1 MIEIRG
7 LYNTALCYTSALEE
21 KAAEQIRTVCDQE
34 EFAGCRI
41 RIMPDV
47 HAGKGC
53 TIGTT
58 MTISDK
64 VVPGMVGVDIGCG
77 METVRLAEREIDF
90 AALDALIRREVPS
103 GRNVRG
109 GEHLFNAEIDLSELR
124 CAHSVSLDWARRSI
138 GTLGGGNH
146 FIEIDRAENGALYLV
161 VHSGSRYLG
170 TQVCAY
176 YQEQGQLALRRG
188 AQERVNA
195 LIAEY
200 RAAGR
205 QREIRSALKE
215 LDGERVKRIPK
226 DLAYV
231 EGELFEDY
239 IHDMHITQRFAALN
253 RKRDENGETPFADG
267 EAAGPEE
274 TEAPEETEIIEEE
287 YTGVHI
293 LAEES
298 EPEAEEPLPE
308 DLPEELI
315 EEQPEEPLPEPEPEE
330 EIAAEPEPAV
340 LPEIDLDEL
349 DFSDLGLTFTKKPAA
364 PVMPAAPEE
373 EPEEEAG
380 ETPEE
385 PAENEEPLPLEPLY
399 PEEVLPDDEP
409 RRIESA
415 DEILGALLADAAAEL
430 LPEEEA
436 DKPAPPDA
444 EEPAGEPADGAAEE
458 TADEAPAEPEPEM
471 PEPEEPDGAEDVSEI
486 LPAEESFPEE
496 AEEAAEAEEPAE
508 EPEAEEEYEYEEI
521 ETRRPVSGGRAF
533 AAVVV
538 TIPMLAVWVLLFGL
552 SLALGIVVLAI
563 GAALLAAGV
572 YLTGYV
578 FNGAIVRMPD
588 LLLTAGA
595 TLAAFALA
603 LLLLWTGISIAV
615 AGCTLTVRLTRSIY
629 RAILYPKKEEDA
641 DE

>member
-1 MIEIRG
+1 MNRKSFMAELRS
-7 LYNTALCYTSALEE
+7 LLAFLD
-21 KAAEQIRTVCDQE
+21 AAERDRVLNRYERMFDEAGPEGETTVVRCFGSPVRQVLQI
-34 EFAGCRI
+34 
-41 RIMPDV
+41 
-47 HAGKGC
+47 
-53 TIGTT
+53 
-58 MTISDK
+58 
-64 VVPGMVGVDIGCG
+64 
-77 METVRLAEREIDF
+77 EREY
-90 AALDALIRREVPS
+90 REAV
-103 GRNVRG
+103 
-109 GEHLFNAEIDLSELR
+109 A
-124 CAHSVSLDWARRSI
+124 
-138 GTLGGGNH
+138 
-146 FIEIDRAENGALYLV
+146 
-161 VHSGSRYLG
+161 
-170 TQVCAY
+170 
-176 YQEQGQLALRRG
+176 
-188 AQERVNA
+188 
-195 LIAEY
+195 
-200 RAAGR
+200 
-205 QREIRSALKE
+205 
-215 LDGERVKRIPK
+215 
-226 DLAYV
+226 
-231 EGELFEDY
+231 
-239 IHDMHITQRFAALN
+239 
-253 RKRDENGETPFADG
+253 NGETPFADG

-315 EEQPEEPLPEPEPEE
+315 EEQPEELLPEPEPEE

-364 PVMPAAPEE
+364 PVMPAEPEE

-380 ETPEE
+380 EMPDG
-385 PAENEEPLPLEPLY
+385 PAKDEEPLPLEPLY
-399 PEEVLPDDEP
+399 PEEV
-409 RRIESA
+409 
-415 DEILGALLADAAAEL
+415 

-458 TADEAPAEPEPEM
+458 TADEAPAEAEPEM
-471 PEPEEPDGAEDVSEI
+471 PEPETEPEEPETPDGAEDVSEI
-486 LPAEESFPEE
+486 LPEEESFPEE
-496 AEEAAEAEEPAE
+496 AEEAAEAEEPAK

-552 SLALGIVVLAI
+552 SLALGIAVLGI

-578 FNGAIVRMPD
+578 VNGAIVRMPD

-629 RAILYPKKEEDA
+629 RAILYPKKGEDA

>member
-1 MIEIRG
+1 MNRKSFMAELRS
-7 LYNTALCYTSALEE
+7 LLAFLD
-21 KAAEQIRTVCDQE
+21 AAERDRVLNRYERMFDEAGPEGETTVVRCFGSPVRQVLQI
-34 EFAGCRI
+34 
-41 RIMPDV
+41 
-47 HAGKGC
+47 
-53 TIGTT
+53 
-58 MTISDK
+58 
-64 VVPGMVGVDIGCG
+64 
-77 METVRLAEREIDF
+77 EREY
-90 AALDALIRREVPS
+90 REAV
-103 GRNVRG
+103 
-109 GEHLFNAEIDLSELR
+109 A
-124 CAHSVSLDWARRSI
+124 
-138 GTLGGGNH
+138 
-146 FIEIDRAENGALYLV
+146 
-161 VHSGSRYLG
+161 
-170 TQVCAY
+170 
-176 YQEQGQLALRRG
+176 
-188 AQERVNA
+188 
-195 LIAEY
+195 
-200 RAAGR
+200 
-205 QREIRSALKE
+205 
-215 LDGERVKRIPK
+215 
-226 DLAYV
+226 
-231 EGELFEDY
+231 
-239 IHDMHITQRFAALN
+239 
-253 RKRDENGETPFADG
+253 NGETPFADG

-308 DLPEELI
+308 DLLEELI
-315 EEQPEEPLPEPEPEE
+315 EEQPEELLPEPEPEE

-364 PVMPAAPEE
+364 PVMPAEPEE

-380 ETPEE
+380 EMPEE

-399 PEEVLPDDEP
+399 PEEVLP
-409 RRIESA
+409 
-415 DEILGALLADAAAEL
+415 
-430 LPEEEA
+430 EEEA
-436 DKPAPPDA
+436 DKPAHPDA

-471 PEPEEPDGAEDVSEI
+471 PEPETEPETPDGAEDVSEI

-496 AEEAAEAEEPAE
+496 AEEAAEAEEPAD

-552 SLALGIVVLAI
+552 SLALGIAVLGI

-629 RAILYPKKEEDA
+629 RAILYPKKGEDA

>member
-1 MIEIRG
+1 
-7 LYNTALCYTSALEE
+7 
-21 KAAEQIRTVCDQE
+21 
-34 EFAGCRI
+34 
-41 RIMPDV
+41 
-47 HAGKGC
+47 
-53 TIGTT
+53 
-58 MTISDK
+58 MTNCNS
-64 VVPGMVGVDIGCG
+64 
-77 METVRLAEREIDF
+77 TN
-90 AALDALIRREVPS
+90 
-103 GRNVRG
+103 GR
-109 GEHLFNAEIDLSELR
+109 
-124 CAHSVSLDWARRSI
+124 CP
-138 GTLGGGNH
+138 T
-146 FIEIDRAENGALYLV
+146 
-161 VHSGSRYLG
+161 
-170 TQVCAY
+170 
-176 YQEQGQLALRRG
+176 
-188 AQERVNA
+188 
-195 LIAEY
+195 
-200 RAAGR
+200 
-205 QREIRSALKE
+205 
-215 LDGERVKRIPK
+215 
-226 DLAYV
+226 
-231 EGELFEDY
+231 
-239 IHDMHITQRFAALN
+239 LN
-253 RKRDENGETPFADG
+253 RKSFMAELRSLLAFLDAAERDRVLNRYERMFDEAGPEGETTVVRCFGSPVRQVLQIEREYREAVANGETPFADG

-287 YTGVHI
+287 YTGAHI
-293 LAEES
+293 RAEES

-315 EEQPEEPLPEPEPEE
+315 EELPEPEE

-380 ETPEE
+380 ETPDG

-399 PEEVLPDDEP
+399 PEEVLLDDEP

-415 DEILGALLADAAAEL
+415 DEILDALLADAAAEL

-436 DKPAPPDA
+436 DKPAHPDA

-471 PEPEEPDGAEDVSEI
+471 PEPEEPEEPETPDGAEDVSEI
-486 LPAEESFPEE
+486 LPEEESFPEE
-496 AEEAAEAEEPAE
+496 AEEAAEAEEPAD

-552 SLALGIVVLAI
+552 SLALGIAVLGI

-629 RAILYPKKEEDA
+629 RAILYPKKGEDA

>member
-1 MIEIRG
+1 MNRKSFMAELRS
-7 LYNTALCYTSALEE
+7 LLAFLD
-21 KAAEQIRTVCDQE
+21 AAERDRVLNRYERMFDEAGPEGETTVVRCFGSPVRQVLQI
-34 EFAGCRI
+34 
-41 RIMPDV
+41 
-47 HAGKGC
+47 
-53 TIGTT
+53 
-58 MTISDK
+58 
-64 VVPGMVGVDIGCG
+64 
-77 METVRLAEREIDF
+77 EREY
-90 AALDALIRREVPS
+90 REAV
-103 GRNVRG
+103 
-109 GEHLFNAEIDLSELR
+109 A
-124 CAHSVSLDWARRSI
+124 
-138 GTLGGGNH
+138 
-146 FIEIDRAENGALYLV
+146 
-161 VHSGSRYLG
+161 
-170 TQVCAY
+170 
-176 YQEQGQLALRRG
+176 
-188 AQERVNA
+188 
-195 LIAEY
+195 
-200 RAAGR
+200 
-205 QREIRSALKE
+205 
-215 LDGERVKRIPK
+215 
-226 DLAYV
+226 
-231 EGELFEDY
+231 
-239 IHDMHITQRFAALN
+239 
-253 RKRDENGETPFADG
+253 NGETPFADG
-267 EAAGPEE
+267 EATGPEE

-287 YTGVHI
+287 YTGAHI

-308 DLPEELI
+308 ELI
-315 EEQPEEPLPEPEPEE
+315 EEQLEEPLPEPEPEE
-330 EIAAEPEPAV
+330 EIAAEPAV

-380 ETPEE
+380 ETPDG
-385 PAENEEPLPLEPLY
+385 PAEDEEPLPLEPLY
-399 PEEVLPDDEP
+399 PE
-409 RRIESA
+409 
-415 DEILGALLADAAAEL
+415 EL

-471 PEPEEPDGAEDVSEI
+471 PEPEEPEEPETPDGAENVSEN
-486 LPAEESFPEE
+486 LPEEESFPEE

-552 SLALGIVVLAI
+552 SLALGIAVLGI

-588 LLLTAGA
+588 LLLTAGT

-629 RAILYPKKEEDA
+629 RAILYPKKGEDA

>member
-1 MIEIRG
+1 
-7 LYNTALCYTSALEE
+7 
-21 KAAEQIRTVCDQE
+21 
-34 EFAGCRI
+34 
-41 RIMPDV
+41 
-47 HAGKGC
+47 
-53 TIGTT
+53 
-58 MTISDK
+58 MTNCNS
-64 VVPGMVGVDIGCG
+64 
-77 METVRLAEREIDF
+77 TN
-90 AALDALIRREVPS
+90 
-103 GRNVRG
+103 GR
-109 GEHLFNAEIDLSELR
+109 
-124 CAHSVSLDWARRSI
+124 CP
-138 GTLGGGNH
+138 T
-146 FIEIDRAENGALYLV
+146 
-161 VHSGSRYLG
+161 
-170 TQVCAY
+170 
-176 YQEQGQLALRRG
+176 
-188 AQERVNA
+188 
-195 LIAEY
+195 
-200 RAAGR
+200 
-205 QREIRSALKE
+205 
-215 LDGERVKRIPK
+215 
-226 DLAYV
+226 
-231 EGELFEDY
+231 
-239 IHDMHITQRFAALN
+239 LN
-253 RKRDENGETPFADG
+253 RKSFMAELRSLLAFLDAAERDRVLNRYERMFDEAGPEGETTVVRCFGSPVRQVLQIEREYREAVANGETPFADG

-287 YTGVHI
+287 YTGAHI
-293 LAEES
+293 RAEES

-315 EEQPEEPLPEPEPEE
+315 EELPEELPEPEPEE
-330 EIAAEPEPAV
+330 EIAAE
-340 LPEIDLDEL
+340 PEIDLDEL
-349 DFSDLGLTFTKKPAA
+349 DFSDLGLTFTKKPAV

-373 EPEEEAG
+373 EPEEEAD
-380 ETPEE
+380 ETPDG
-385 PAENEEPLPLEPLY
+385 PAENKESLPLEPLY

-415 DEILGALLADAAAEL
+415 DEILDALLADAAAEL

-436 DKPAPPDA
+436 DKPAHPDA
-444 EEPAGEPADGAAEE
+444 EEPAGEP
-458 TADEAPAEPEPEM
+458 ADEAPAEPEPEM
-471 PEPEEPDGAEDVSEI
+471 PEPEEPETPDGAEDVSEN

-552 SLALGIVVLAI
+552 SLALGIAVLGI

-629 RAILYPKKEEDA
+629 RAILYPKKGEDA

>member
-1 MIEIRG
+1 MNRKSFMAELRS
-7 LYNTALCYTSALEE
+7 LLAFLD
-21 KAAEQIRTVCDQE
+21 AAERDRVLNRYERMFDEAGPEGETTVVRCFGSPVRQVLQI
-34 EFAGCRI
+34 
-41 RIMPDV
+41 
-47 HAGKGC
+47 
-53 TIGTT
+53 
-58 MTISDK
+58 
-64 VVPGMVGVDIGCG
+64 
-77 METVRLAEREIDF
+77 EREY
-90 AALDALIRREVPS
+90 REAV
-103 GRNVRG
+103 
-109 GEHLFNAEIDLSELR
+109 A
-124 CAHSVSLDWARRSI
+124 
-138 GTLGGGNH
+138 
-146 FIEIDRAENGALYLV
+146 
-161 VHSGSRYLG
+161 
-170 TQVCAY
+170 
-176 YQEQGQLALRRG
+176 
-188 AQERVNA
+188 
-195 LIAEY
+195 
-200 RAAGR
+200 
-205 QREIRSALKE
+205 
-215 LDGERVKRIPK
+215 
-226 DLAYV
+226 
-231 EGELFEDY
+231 
-239 IHDMHITQRFAALN
+239 
-253 RKRDENGETPFADG
+253 NGETPFADG

-287 YTGVHI
+287 YTGAHI
-293 LAEES
+293 RAEES
-298 EPEAEEPLPE
+298 EPEAEEPLQE

-315 EEQPEEPLPEPEPEE
+315 EEQPEELPEPEPEE

-380 ETPEE
+380 EMPEE
-385 PAENEEPLPLEPLY
+385 PAEDEEPLPLEPLY
-399 PEEVLPDDEP
+399 PEEV
-409 RRIESA
+409 
-415 DEILGALLADAAAEL
+415 

-458 TADEAPAEPEPEM
+458 TADEAPAEPEPET

-486 LPAEESFPEE
+486 LPAEESFPEEAEE

-552 SLALGIVVLAI
+552 SLALGIAVLGI

-588 LLLTAGA
+588 LLLTAGT

-629 RAILYPKKEEDA
+629 RAILYPKKGEDA

>member
-1 MIEIRG
+1 
-7 LYNTALCYTSALEE
+7 
-21 KAAEQIRTVCDQE
+21 
-34 EFAGCRI
+34 
-41 RIMPDV
+41 
-47 HAGKGC
+47 
-53 TIGTT
+53 
-58 MTISDK
+58 MTNCNS
-64 VVPGMVGVDIGCG
+64 
-77 METVRLAEREIDF
+77 TN
-90 AALDALIRREVPS
+90 
-103 GRNVRG
+103 GR
-109 GEHLFNAEIDLSELR
+109 
-124 CAHSVSLDWARRSI
+124 CP
-138 GTLGGGNH
+138 T
-146 FIEIDRAENGALYLV
+146 
-161 VHSGSRYLG
+161 
-170 TQVCAY
+170 
-176 YQEQGQLALRRG
+176 
-188 AQERVNA
+188 
-195 LIAEY
+195 
-200 RAAGR
+200 
-205 QREIRSALKE
+205 
-215 LDGERVKRIPK
+215 
-226 DLAYV
+226 
-231 EGELFEDY
+231 
-239 IHDMHITQRFAALN
+239 LN
-253 RKRDENGETPFADG
+253 RKSFMAELRSLLAFLDAAERDRVLNRYERMFDEAGPEGETTVVRCFGSPVRQVLQIEREYREAVANGETPFADG

-287 YTGVHI
+287 YTGAHI
-293 LAEES
+293 RAEES

-315 EEQPEEPLPEPEPEE
+315 EELPEELPEPEPEE
-330 EIAAEPEPAV
+330 EIAAE
-340 LPEIDLDEL
+340 PEIDLDEL

-380 ETPEE
+380 ETPDGS
-385 PAENEEPLPLEPLY
+385 AKDEEPLPLEPLY

-415 DEILGALLADAAAEL
+415 DEILDALLADAAAEL

-444 EEPAGEPADGAAEE
+444 EEPAGEPADVAAEE

-471 PEPEEPDGAEDVSEI
+471 PEPEEPEEPETPDGAEDVSEI

-538 TIPMLAVWVLLFGL
+538 TIPMLAVWVLMFGL
-552 SLALGIVVLAI
+552 SLALGIAVLGI

-629 RAILYPKKEEDA
+629 RAILYPKKGEDA

>member
-1 MIEIRG
+1 MNRKSFMAELRS
-7 LYNTALCYTSALEE
+7 LLAFLD
-21 KAAEQIRTVCDQE
+21 AAERDRVLNRYERMFDEAGPEGETTVVRCFGSPVRQVLQI
-34 EFAGCRI
+34 
-41 RIMPDV
+41 
-47 HAGKGC
+47 
-53 TIGTT
+53 
-58 MTISDK
+58 
-64 VVPGMVGVDIGCG
+64 
-77 METVRLAEREIDF
+77 EREY
-90 AALDALIRREVPS
+90 REAV
-103 GRNVRG
+103 
-109 GEHLFNAEIDLSELR
+109 A
-124 CAHSVSLDWARRSI
+124 
-138 GTLGGGNH
+138 
-146 FIEIDRAENGALYLV
+146 
-161 VHSGSRYLG
+161 
-170 TQVCAY
+170 
-176 YQEQGQLALRRG
+176 
-188 AQERVNA
+188 
-195 LIAEY
+195 
-200 RAAGR
+200 
-205 QREIRSALKE
+205 
-215 LDGERVKRIPK
+215 
-226 DLAYV
+226 
-231 EGELFEDY
+231 
-239 IHDMHITQRFAALN
+239 
-253 RKRDENGETPFADG
+253 NGETPFADG

-287 YTGVHI
+287 YTGAHI

-315 EEQPEEPLPEPEPEE
+315 EEQPEELPEPETEE

-373 EPEEEAG
+373 EPEEETG
-380 ETPEE
+380 ETPDG
-385 PAENEEPLPLEPLY
+385 PAEDEEPLPLEPLY
-399 PEEVLPDDEP
+399 PEEILPDDEP

-471 PEPEEPDGAEDVSEI
+471 PEPEEPETPDGAEDVSEN

-496 AEEAAEAEEPAE
+496 AEEAEEPAE

-552 SLALGIVVLAI
+552 SLALSIAVLGI

-629 RAILYPKKEEDA
+629 RAILYPKKGEDA

>member
-1 MIEIRG
+1 
-7 LYNTALCYTSALEE
+7 
-21 KAAEQIRTVCDQE
+21 
-34 EFAGCRI
+34 
-41 RIMPDV
+41 
-47 HAGKGC
+47 
-53 TIGTT
+53 
-58 MTISDK
+58 MTNCNS
-64 VVPGMVGVDIGCG
+64 
-77 METVRLAEREIDF
+77 TN
-90 AALDALIRREVPS
+90 
-103 GRNVRG
+103 GR
-109 GEHLFNAEIDLSELR
+109 
-124 CAHSVSLDWARRSI
+124 CP
-138 GTLGGGNH
+138 T
-146 FIEIDRAENGALYLV
+146 
-161 VHSGSRYLG
+161 
-170 TQVCAY
+170 
-176 YQEQGQLALRRG
+176 
-188 AQERVNA
+188 
-195 LIAEY
+195 
-200 RAAGR
+200 
-205 QREIRSALKE
+205 
-215 LDGERVKRIPK
+215 
-226 DLAYV
+226 
-231 EGELFEDY
+231 
-239 IHDMHITQRFAALN
+239 LN
-253 RKRDENGETPFADG
+253 RKSFMAELRSLLAFLDAAERDRVLNRYERMFDEAGPEGETTVVRCFGSPVRQVLQIEREYREAVANGETPFADG

-572 YLTGYV
+572 YLIGYV

>member
-1 MIEIRG
+1 MNRKSFMAELRS
-7 LYNTALCYTSALEE
+7 LLAFLD
-21 KAAEQIRTVCDQE
+21 AAERDRVLNRYERMFDEAGPEGETTVVRCFGSPVRQVLQI
-34 EFAGCRI
+34 
-41 RIMPDV
+41 
-47 HAGKGC
+47 
-53 TIGTT
+53 
-58 MTISDK
+58 
-64 VVPGMVGVDIGCG
+64 
-77 METVRLAEREIDF
+77 EREY
-90 AALDALIRREVPS
+90 REAV
-103 GRNVRG
+103 
-109 GEHLFNAEIDLSELR
+109 A
-124 CAHSVSLDWARRSI
+124 
-138 GTLGGGNH
+138 
-146 FIEIDRAENGALYLV
+146 
-161 VHSGSRYLG
+161 
-170 TQVCAY
+170 
-176 YQEQGQLALRRG
+176 
-188 AQERVNA
+188 
-195 LIAEY
+195 
-200 RAAGR
+200 
-205 QREIRSALKE
+205 
-215 LDGERVKRIPK
+215 
-226 DLAYV
+226 
-231 EGELFEDY
+231 
-239 IHDMHITQRFAALN
+239 
-253 RKRDENGETPFADG
+253 NGETPFADG

-287 YTGVHI
+287 YTGAHI
-293 LAEES
+293 RAEES

-315 EEQPEEPLPEPEPEE
+315 EELPEELPEPEPEE
-330 EIAAEPEPAV
+330 EIAAE
-340 LPEIDLDEL
+340 PEIDLDEL

-380 ETPEE
+380 ETPDGS
-385 PAENEEPLPLEPLY
+385 AKDEEPLPLEPLY
-399 PEEVLPDDEP
+399 SEEV
-409 RRIESA
+409 
-415 DEILGALLADAAAEL
+415 

-436 DKPAPPDA
+436 DKPAHPDA
-444 EEPAGEPADGAAEE
+444 EEPDGEPADGAAEE

-471 PEPEEPDGAEDVSEI
+471 PEPEEPEEPETPDGAEDVSEI
-486 LPAEESFPEE
+486 PPAEESFPEE
-496 AEEAAEAEEPAE
+496 EEEAAEAEEPAE

-552 SLALGIVVLAI
+552 SLALGIAVLGI

-629 RAILYPKKEEDA
+629 RAILYPKKGEDA

>member
-1 MIEIRG
+1 
-7 LYNTALCYTSALEE
+7 
-21 KAAEQIRTVCDQE
+21 
-34 EFAGCRI
+34 
-41 RIMPDV
+41 
-47 HAGKGC
+47 
-53 TIGTT
+53 
-58 MTISDK
+58 MTNCNS
-64 VVPGMVGVDIGCG
+64 
-77 METVRLAEREIDF
+77 TN
-90 AALDALIRREVPS
+90 
-103 GRNVRG
+103 GR
-109 GEHLFNAEIDLSELR
+109 
-124 CAHSVSLDWARRSI
+124 CP
-138 GTLGGGNH
+138 T
-146 FIEIDRAENGALYLV
+146 
-161 VHSGSRYLG
+161 
-170 TQVCAY
+170 
-176 YQEQGQLALRRG
+176 
-188 AQERVNA
+188 
-195 LIAEY
+195 
-200 RAAGR
+200 
-205 QREIRSALKE
+205 
-215 LDGERVKRIPK
+215 
-226 DLAYV
+226 
-231 EGELFEDY
+231 
-239 IHDMHITQRFAALN
+239 LN
-253 RKRDENGETPFADG
+253 RKSFMAELRSLLAFLDAAERDRVLNRYERMFDEAGPEGETTVVRCFGSPVRQVLQIEREYREAVANGETPFADG

-274 TEAPEETEIIEEE
+274 AEAPEETEIIEEE
-287 YTGVHI
+287 YTGVHL
-293 LAEES
+293 LAEET
-298 EPEAEEPLPE
+298 EPEAEEPLLE
-308 DLPEELI
+308 ELPEELI

-364 PVMPAAPEE
+364 PEE

-385 PAENEEPLPLEPLY
+385 PAENEEPLPLELLY
-399 PEEVLPDDEP
+399 PEEP
-409 RRIESA
+409 
-415 DEILGALLADAAAEL
+415 
-430 LPEEEA
+430 LPEEGA
-436 DKPAPPDA
+436 DKPAHPDA

-471 PEPEEPDGAEDVSEI
+471 PEPEEPEEPETLDGAEDVSEI
-486 LPAEESFPEE
+486 LPEEESFPEE
-496 AEEAAEAEEPAE
+496 AEEAAEAEESAD

-552 SLALGIVVLAI
+552 SLALGIAVLGI

-629 RAILYPKKEEDA
+629 RAILYPKKGEDA

>member
-1 MIEIRG
+1 
-7 LYNTALCYTSALEE
+7 
-21 KAAEQIRTVCDQE
+21 
-34 EFAGCRI
+34 
-41 RIMPDV
+41 
-47 HAGKGC
+47 
-53 TIGTT
+53 
-58 MTISDK
+58 MTNCNS
-64 VVPGMVGVDIGCG
+64 
-77 METVRLAEREIDF
+77 TN
-90 AALDALIRREVPS
+90 
-103 GRNVRG
+103 GR
-109 GEHLFNAEIDLSELR
+109 
-124 CAHSVSLDWARRSI
+124 CP
-138 GTLGGGNH
+138 T
-146 FIEIDRAENGALYLV
+146 
-161 VHSGSRYLG
+161 
-170 TQVCAY
+170 
-176 YQEQGQLALRRG
+176 
-188 AQERVNA
+188 
-195 LIAEY
+195 
-200 RAAGR
+200 
-205 QREIRSALKE
+205 
-215 LDGERVKRIPK
+215 
-226 DLAYV
+226 
-231 EGELFEDY
+231 
-239 IHDMHITQRFAALN
+239 LN
-253 RKRDENGETPFADG
+253 RKSFMAELRSLLAFLDAAERDRVLNRYERMFDEAGPEGETTVVRCFGSPVRQVLQIEREYREAVANGETPFADG

-287 YTGVHI
+287 YTGAHI

-298 EPEAEEPLPE
+298 EPEAEEPLLE

-315 EEQPEEPLPEPEPEE
+315 EEQPEELLPEPEPEE

-380 ETPEE
+380 ETTDG
-385 PAENEEPLPLEPLY
+385 PAEDEEPLPLEPLY
-399 PEEVLPDDEP
+399 PEE
-409 RRIESA
+409 
-415 DEILGALLADAAAEL
+415 L

-436 DKPAPPDA
+436 DKPAHPDA

-471 PEPEEPDGAEDVSEI
+471 PEPETEPEEPETPDGAEDVSEI
-486 LPAEESFPEE
+486 LPEEESFPEE

-521 ETRRPVSGGRAF
+521 EPRRPVSGGRAF

-538 TIPMLAVWVLLFGL
+538 TIPMLAVWALLFGL
-552 SLALGIVVLAI
+552 SLALGIAVLGI

-629 RAILYPKKEEDA
+629 RAILYPKKGEDA

>member
-1 MIEIRG
+1 MNRKSFMAELRS
-7 LYNTALCYTSALEE
+7 LLAFLD
-21 KAAEQIRTVCDQE
+21 AAERDRVLNRYERMFDEAGPEGETTVVRCFGSPVRQVLQI
-34 EFAGCRI
+34 
-41 RIMPDV
+41 
-47 HAGKGC
+47 
-53 TIGTT
+53 
-58 MTISDK
+58 
-64 VVPGMVGVDIGCG
+64 
-77 METVRLAEREIDF
+77 EREY
-90 AALDALIRREVPS
+90 REAV
-103 GRNVRG
+103 
-109 GEHLFNAEIDLSELR
+109 A
-124 CAHSVSLDWARRSI
+124 
-138 GTLGGGNH
+138 
-146 FIEIDRAENGALYLV
+146 
-161 VHSGSRYLG
+161 
-170 TQVCAY
+170 
-176 YQEQGQLALRRG
+176 
-188 AQERVNA
+188 
-195 LIAEY
+195 
-200 RAAGR
+200 
-205 QREIRSALKE
+205 
-215 LDGERVKRIPK
+215 
-226 DLAYV
+226 
-231 EGELFEDY
+231 
-239 IHDMHITQRFAALN
+239 
-253 RKRDENGETPFADG
+253 NGETPFADG

-287 YTGVHI
+287 YTGAHI
-293 LAEES
+293 RAEES

-315 EEQPEEPLPEPEPEE
+315 EELPEPEPEE
-330 EIAAEPEPAV
+330 EIAAE
-340 LPEIDLDEL
+340 PEIDLDEL

-415 DEILGALLADAAAEL
+415 DEILDALLADASAEL

-458 TADEAPAEPEPEM
+458 TADEAPAESEPEM
-471 PEPEEPDGAEDVSEI
+471 PESEEPEEPETPDGAEDVSEI
-486 LPAEESFPEE
+486 LPEEESFPEE
-496 AEEAAEAEEPAE
+496 EEEAAEAEEPAE

-521 ETRRPVSGGRAF
+521 ETRSPVSGGRAF

-552 SLALGIVVLAI
+552 SFALGIAVLGI
-563 GAALLAAGV
+563 GAVLLAAGV

-629 RAILYPKKEEDA
+629 RAILYPKKGEDA

>member
-1 MIEIRG
+1 MNRKSFMAELRS
-7 LYNTALCYTSALEE
+7 LLAFLD
-21 KAAEQIRTVCDQE
+21 AAERDRVLNRYERMFDEAGPEGETTVVRCFGSPVRQVLQI
-34 EFAGCRI
+34 
-41 RIMPDV
+41 
-47 HAGKGC
+47 
-53 TIGTT
+53 
-58 MTISDK
+58 
-64 VVPGMVGVDIGCG
+64 
-77 METVRLAEREIDF
+77 EREY
-90 AALDALIRREVPS
+90 REAV
-103 GRNVRG
+103 
-109 GEHLFNAEIDLSELR
+109 A
-124 CAHSVSLDWARRSI
+124 
-138 GTLGGGNH
+138 
-146 FIEIDRAENGALYLV
+146 
-161 VHSGSRYLG
+161 
-170 TQVCAY
+170 
-176 YQEQGQLALRRG
+176 
-188 AQERVNA
+188 
-195 LIAEY
+195 
-200 RAAGR
+200 
-205 QREIRSALKE
+205 
-215 LDGERVKRIPK
+215 
-226 DLAYV
+226 
-231 EGELFEDY
+231 
-239 IHDMHITQRFAALN
+239 
-253 RKRDENGETPFADG
+253 NGETPFADG

-287 YTGVHI
+287 YTGAHI
-293 LAEES
+293 RAEES

-315 EEQPEEPLPEPEPEE
+315 EELPEELPEPEPEE
-330 EIAAEPEPAV
+330 EIAAE
-340 LPEIDLDEL
+340 PEIDLDEL

-471 PEPEEPDGAEDVSEI
+471 PEPEEPETPDGAEDVSEN

-496 AEEAAEAEEPAE
+496 AEEAEEPAE

-552 SLALGIVVLAI
+552 SLALGIAVLGI

-629 RAILYPKKEEDA
+629 RAILYPKKGEDA

>member
-1 MIEIRG
+1 MNRKSFMAELRS
-7 LYNTALCYTSALEE
+7 LLAFLD
-21 KAAEQIRTVCDQE
+21 AAERDRVLNRYERMFDEAGPEGETTVVRCFGSPVRQVLQI
-34 EFAGCRI
+34 
-41 RIMPDV
+41 
-47 HAGKGC
+47 
-53 TIGTT
+53 
-58 MTISDK
+58 
-64 VVPGMVGVDIGCG
+64 
-77 METVRLAEREIDF
+77 EREY
-90 AALDALIRREVPS
+90 REAV
-103 GRNVRG
+103 
-109 GEHLFNAEIDLSELR
+109 A
-124 CAHSVSLDWARRSI
+124 
-138 GTLGGGNH
+138 
-146 FIEIDRAENGALYLV
+146 
-161 VHSGSRYLG
+161 
-170 TQVCAY
+170 
-176 YQEQGQLALRRG
+176 
-188 AQERVNA
+188 
-195 LIAEY
+195 
-200 RAAGR
+200 
-205 QREIRSALKE
+205 
-215 LDGERVKRIPK
+215 
-226 DLAYV
+226 
-231 EGELFEDY
+231 
-239 IHDMHITQRFAALN
+239 
-253 RKRDENGETPFADG
+253 NGETPFADG
-267 EAAGPEE
+267 EAAGAEE

-298 EPEAEEPLPE
+298 APEAEEPLPE

-315 EEQPEEPLPEPEPEE
+315 EELPEELPEPEPEE
-330 EIAAEPEPAV
+330 EIAAE
-340 LPEIDLDEL
+340 PEIDLDEL

-373 EPEEEAG
+373 EPDEEAG
-380 ETPEE
+380 ETPDV

-399 PEEVLPDDEP
+399 PAEVLPDDEP

-415 DEILGALLADAAAEL
+415 DEILAALLTDAAAEL

-444 EEPAGEPADGAAEE
+444 EEPAGEPADVAAKE

-471 PEPEEPDGAEDVSEI
+471 PEPEEPETPDGAEDVSEI
-486 LPAEESFPEE
+486 LPEEESFPEE
-496 AEEAAEAEEPAE
+496 EKEAAEAEEPAE

-538 TIPMLAVWVLLFGL
+538 TIPMLAVWVLMFGL
-552 SLALGIVVLAI
+552 SLALGIAVLGI

-615 AGCTLTVRLTRSIY
+615 AGCTITVRLTRSIY
-629 RAILYPKKEEDA
+629 RAILYPKRGEDA

>member
-1 MIEIRG
+1 MNRKSFMAELRS
-7 LYNTALCYTSALEE
+7 LLAFLD
-21 KAAEQIRTVCDQE
+21 AAERDRVLNRYERMFDEAGPESEMTVVRCFGSPVRQVLQI
-34 EFAGCRI
+34 
-41 RIMPDV
+41 
-47 HAGKGC
+47 
-53 TIGTT
+53 
-58 MTISDK
+58 
-64 VVPGMVGVDIGCG
+64 
-77 METVRLAEREIDF
+77 EREY
-90 AALDALIRREVPS
+90 REAV
-103 GRNVRG
+103 
-109 GEHLFNAEIDLSELR
+109 A
-124 CAHSVSLDWARRSI
+124 
-138 GTLGGGNH
+138 
-146 FIEIDRAENGALYLV
+146 
-161 VHSGSRYLG
+161 
-170 TQVCAY
+170 
-176 YQEQGQLALRRG
+176 
-188 AQERVNA
+188 
-195 LIAEY
+195 
-200 RAAGR
+200 
-205 QREIRSALKE
+205 
-215 LDGERVKRIPK
+215 
-226 DLAYV
+226 
-231 EGELFEDY
+231 
-239 IHDMHITQRFAALN
+239 
-253 RKRDENGETPFADG
+253 NGETPFADG

>member
-1 MIEIRG
+1 MNRKSFMAELRS
-7 LYNTALCYTSALEE
+7 LLAFLD
-21 KAAEQIRTVCDQE
+21 AAERDRVLNRYERMFDEAGPEGETTVVRCFGSPVRQVLQI
-34 EFAGCRI
+34 
-41 RIMPDV
+41 
-47 HAGKGC
+47 
-53 TIGTT
+53 
-58 MTISDK
+58 
-64 VVPGMVGVDIGCG
+64 
-77 METVRLAEREIDF
+77 EREY
-90 AALDALIRREVPS
+90 REAV
-103 GRNVRG
+103 
-109 GEHLFNAEIDLSELR
+109 A
-124 CAHSVSLDWARRSI
+124 
-138 GTLGGGNH
+138 
-146 FIEIDRAENGALYLV
+146 
-161 VHSGSRYLG
+161 
-170 TQVCAY
+170 
-176 YQEQGQLALRRG
+176 
-188 AQERVNA
+188 
-195 LIAEY
+195 
-200 RAAGR
+200 
-205 QREIRSALKE
+205 
-215 LDGERVKRIPK
+215 
-226 DLAYV
+226 
-231 EGELFEDY
+231 
-239 IHDMHITQRFAALN
+239 
-253 RKRDENGETPFADG
+253 NGETPFADG

-287 YTGVHI
+287 YTGAHI

-315 EEQPEEPLPEPEPEE
+315 EEQPEELPEPEPEE

-373 EPEEEAG
+373 EPEEETG
-380 ETPEE
+380 ETPDG
-385 PAENEEPLPLEPLY
+385 PAEDEEPLPLEPLY
-399 PEEVLPDDEP
+399 PEEILPDDEP

-471 PEPEEPDGAEDVSEI
+471 PEPEEPEEPETPDGAEDVSEN

-496 AEEAAEAEEPAE
+496 AEEAEEPAE

-552 SLALGIVVLAI
+552 SLALGIAVLGI

-629 RAILYPKKEEDA
+629 RAILYPKKGEDA

>member
-1 MIEIRG
+1 MNRKSFMAELRS
-7 LYNTALCYTSALEE
+7 LLAFLD
-21 KAAEQIRTVCDQE
+21 AAERDRVLNRYERMFDEAGPEGETTVIRCFGSPVRQVLQI
-34 EFAGCRI
+34 
-41 RIMPDV
+41 
-47 HAGKGC
+47 
-53 TIGTT
+53 
-58 MTISDK
+58 
-64 VVPGMVGVDIGCG
+64 
-77 METVRLAEREIDF
+77 EREY
-90 AALDALIRREVPS
+90 REAV
-103 GRNVRG
+103 
-109 GEHLFNAEIDLSELR
+109 A
-124 CAHSVSLDWARRSI
+124 
-138 GTLGGGNH
+138 
-146 FIEIDRAENGALYLV
+146 
-161 VHSGSRYLG
+161 
-170 TQVCAY
+170 
-176 YQEQGQLALRRG
+176 
-188 AQERVNA
+188 
-195 LIAEY
+195 
-200 RAAGR
+200 
-205 QREIRSALKE
+205 
-215 LDGERVKRIPK
+215 
-226 DLAYV
+226 
-231 EGELFEDY
+231 
-239 IHDMHITQRFAALN
+239 
-253 RKRDENGETPFADG
+253 NGETPFADG

-315 EEQPEEPLPEPEPEE
+315 EEQPEELLPEPEPEE

-364 PVMPAAPEE
+364 PVMPAEPEE

-380 ETPEE
+380 EMPEE

-399 PEEVLPDDEP
+399 PEEVLP
-409 RRIESA
+409 
-415 DEILGALLADAAAEL
+415 
-430 LPEEEA
+430 EEEA
-436 DKPAPPDA
+436 DKPAHPDA
-444 EEPAGEPADGAAEE
+444 EEPAGEPAGGAAEE

-471 PEPEEPDGAEDVSEI
+471 PEPETEPETPETPDGAEDVSEI
-486 LPAEESFPEE
+486 LPEEESFP
-496 AEEAAEAEEPAE
+496 EEAAEAEEPAE

-552 SLALGIVVLAI
+552 SLALGIAVLGI

-629 RAILYPKKEEDA
+629 RAILYPKKGEDA

>member
-1 MIEIRG
+1 MNRKSFMAELRS
-7 LYNTALCYTSALEE
+7 LLAFLD
-21 KAAEQIRTVCDQE
+21 AAERDRVLNRYERMFDEAGPEGETTVVRCFGSPVRQVLQI
-34 EFAGCRI
+34 
-41 RIMPDV
+41 
-47 HAGKGC
+47 
-53 TIGTT
+53 
-58 MTISDK
+58 
-64 VVPGMVGVDIGCG
+64 
-77 METVRLAEREIDF
+77 EREY
-90 AALDALIRREVPS
+90 REAV
-103 GRNVRG
+103 
-109 GEHLFNAEIDLSELR
+109 A
-124 CAHSVSLDWARRSI
+124 
-138 GTLGGGNH
+138 
-146 FIEIDRAENGALYLV
+146 
-161 VHSGSRYLG
+161 
-170 TQVCAY
+170 
-176 YQEQGQLALRRG
+176 
-188 AQERVNA
+188 
-195 LIAEY
+195 
-200 RAAGR
+200 
-205 QREIRSALKE
+205 
-215 LDGERVKRIPK
+215 
-226 DLAYV
+226 
-231 EGELFEDY
+231 
-239 IHDMHITQRFAALN
+239 
-253 RKRDENGETPFADG
+253 NGETPFADG

-293 LAEES
+293 RAEES
-298 EPEAEEPLPE
+298 EPGTEEPLP
-308 DLPEELI
+308 DELI
-315 EEQPEEPLPEPEPEE
+315 EEQPEELLPEPEPEE
-330 EIAAEPEPAV
+330 EIAAE
-340 LPEIDLDEL
+340 PEIDLDEL

-380 ETPEE
+380 ETPDG
-385 PAENEEPLPLEPLY
+385 PAEDEEPLPLEPLY
-399 PEEVLPDDEP
+399 PEEVLP
-409 RRIESA
+409 
-415 DEILGALLADAAAEL
+415 
-430 LPEEEA
+430 EEEA
-436 DKPAPPDA
+436 DKPAHPDA

-471 PEPEEPDGAEDVSEI
+471 PEQEEPEEPETPDGAKDVSEI
-486 LPAEESFPEE
+486 LPEEESFPEE

-552 SLALGIVVLAI
+552 SLALGIAVLGI

-629 RAILYPKKEEDA
+629 RAILYPKKGEDA

>member
-1 MIEIRG
+1 
-7 LYNTALCYTSALEE
+7 
-21 KAAEQIRTVCDQE
+21 
-34 EFAGCRI
+34 
-41 RIMPDV
+41 
-47 HAGKGC
+47 
-53 TIGTT
+53 
-58 MTISDK
+58 MTNCNS
-64 VVPGMVGVDIGCG
+64 
-77 METVRLAEREIDF
+77 TN
-90 AALDALIRREVPS
+90 
-103 GRNVRG
+103 GR
-109 GEHLFNAEIDLSELR
+109 
-124 CAHSVSLDWARRSI
+124 CP
-138 GTLGGGNH
+138 T
-146 FIEIDRAENGALYLV
+146 
-161 VHSGSRYLG
+161 
-170 TQVCAY
+170 
-176 YQEQGQLALRRG
+176 
-188 AQERVNA
+188 
-195 LIAEY
+195 
-200 RAAGR
+200 
-205 QREIRSALKE
+205 
-215 LDGERVKRIPK
+215 
-226 DLAYV
+226 
-231 EGELFEDY
+231 
-239 IHDMHITQRFAALN
+239 LN
-253 RKRDENGETPFADG
+253 RKSFMAELRSLLAFLDAAERDRVLNRYERMFDEAGPEGETTVVRCFGSPVRQVLQIEREYREAVANGETPFADG

-496 AEEAAEAEEPAE
+496 AEEAEEPAE

-552 SLALGIVVLAI
+552 SLALGIAVLGI

-629 RAILYPKKEEDA
+629 RAILYPKKGEDA

>member
-1 MIEIRG
+1 M
-7 LYNTALCYTSALEE
+7 LPSATVSSTGIKGAFPVGPEGETTVVRCFGSPVRQVL
-21 KAAEQIRTVCDQE
+21 QI
-34 EFAGCRI
+34 
-41 RIMPDV
+41 
-47 HAGKGC
+47 
-53 TIGTT
+53 
-58 MTISDK
+58 
-64 VVPGMVGVDIGCG
+64 
-77 METVRLAEREIDF
+77 EREY
-90 AALDALIRREVPS
+90 REAV
-103 GRNVRG
+103 
-109 GEHLFNAEIDLSELR
+109 A
-124 CAHSVSLDWARRSI
+124 
-138 GTLGGGNH
+138 
-146 FIEIDRAENGALYLV
+146 
-161 VHSGSRYLG
+161 
-170 TQVCAY
+170 
-176 YQEQGQLALRRG
+176 
-188 AQERVNA
+188 
-195 LIAEY
+195 
-200 RAAGR
+200 
-205 QREIRSALKE
+205 
-215 LDGERVKRIPK
+215 
-226 DLAYV
+226 
-231 EGELFEDY
+231 
-239 IHDMHITQRFAALN
+239 
-253 RKRDENGETPFADG
+253 NGETPFADG

-287 YTGVHI
+287 YTGAHI

-315 EEQPEEPLPEPEPEE
+315 EEQPEELPEPEPEE

-373 EPEEEAG
+373 EPEEETG
-380 ETPEE
+380 ETPDG
-385 PAENEEPLPLEPLY
+385 PAEDEEPLPLEPLY
-399 PEEVLPDDEP
+399 PEEILPDDEP

-471 PEPEEPDGAEDVSEI
+471 PEPEEPETPDGAEDVSEN

-496 AEEAAEAEEPAE
+496 AEEAEEPAE

-552 SLALGIVVLAI
+552 SLALGIAVLGI

-629 RAILYPKKEEDA
+629 RAILYLKKGEDA

>member
-1 MIEIRG
+1 
-7 LYNTALCYTSALEE
+7 
-21 KAAEQIRTVCDQE
+21 
-34 EFAGCRI
+34 
-41 RIMPDV
+41 
-47 HAGKGC
+47 
-53 TIGTT
+53 
-58 MTISDK
+58 MTNCNS
-64 VVPGMVGVDIGCG
+64 
-77 METVRLAEREIDF
+77 TN
-90 AALDALIRREVPS
+90 
-103 GRNVRG
+103 GR
-109 GEHLFNAEIDLSELR
+109 
-124 CAHSVSLDWARRSI
+124 CP
-138 GTLGGGNH
+138 T
-146 FIEIDRAENGALYLV
+146 
-161 VHSGSRYLG
+161 
-170 TQVCAY
+170 
-176 YQEQGQLALRRG
+176 
-188 AQERVNA
+188 
-195 LIAEY
+195 
-200 RAAGR
+200 
-205 QREIRSALKE
+205 
-215 LDGERVKRIPK
+215 
-226 DLAYV
+226 
-231 EGELFEDY
+231 
-239 IHDMHITQRFAALN
+239 LN
-253 RKRDENGETPFADG
+253 RKSFMAELRSLLAFLDAAERDRVLNRYERMFDEADPEGETTVVRCFGSPVRQVLQIEREYREAVANGETPFADG

-287 YTGVHI
+287 YTGAHI
-293 LAEES
+293 RAEES

-315 EEQPEEPLPEPEPEE
+315 EEQPEELPEELPEPEPEE

-349 DFSDLGLTFTKKPAA
+349 DFSDLGLTFTKKPTA
-364 PVMPAAPEE
+364 PVMPAVPEE

-380 ETPEE
+380 ETPDG
-385 PAENEEPLPLEPLY
+385 PAKDEEPLPLEPQY

-415 DEILGALLADAAAEL
+415 DEILDALLADAAAEL

-458 TADEAPAEPEPEM
+458 TADEAPAEPEPET

-496 AEEAAEAEEPAE
+496 AEEAAEAEEPAD

-552 SLALGIVVLAI
+552 SLALGIAVLAI

-629 RAILYPKKEEDA
+629 RAILYPKKGEDA

>member
-1 MIEIRG
+1 MNRKSFMAELRS
-7 LYNTALCYTSALEE
+7 LLAFLD
-21 KAAEQIRTVCDQE
+21 AAERDRVLNRYERMFDEAGPEGETTVVRCFGSPVRQVLQI
-34 EFAGCRI
+34 
-41 RIMPDV
+41 
-47 HAGKGC
+47 
-53 TIGTT
+53 
-58 MTISDK
+58 
-64 VVPGMVGVDIGCG
+64 
-77 METVRLAEREIDF
+77 EREY
-90 AALDALIRREVPS
+90 REAV
-103 GRNVRG
+103 
-109 GEHLFNAEIDLSELR
+109 A
-124 CAHSVSLDWARRSI
+124 
-138 GTLGGGNH
+138 
-146 FIEIDRAENGALYLV
+146 
-161 VHSGSRYLG
+161 
-170 TQVCAY
+170 
-176 YQEQGQLALRRG
+176 
-188 AQERVNA
+188 
-195 LIAEY
+195 
-200 RAAGR
+200 
-205 QREIRSALKE
+205 
-215 LDGERVKRIPK
+215 
-226 DLAYV
+226 
-231 EGELFEDY
+231 
-239 IHDMHITQRFAALN
+239 
-253 RKRDENGETPFADG
+253 NGETPFADG

-287 YTGVHI
+287 YTGAHI
-293 LAEES
+293 RAEES

-315 EEQPEEPLPEPEPEE
+315 EELPEELPEPEPEE
-330 EIAAEPEPAV
+330 EIAAE
-340 LPEIDLDEL
+340 PEIDLDEL

-380 ETPEE
+380 ETPDG

-409 RRIESA
+409 RRLESA
-415 DEILGALLADAAAEL
+415 DEILDALLADAAAEL

-436 DKPAPPDA
+436 DKPAHPDA
-444 EEPAGEPADGAAEE
+444 EEPAGEPADGAVEE

-471 PEPEEPDGAEDVSEI
+471 PEPEEPEEPETPDGAEDVSEI
-486 LPAEESFPEE
+486 LPEEESFPKE

-538 TIPMLAVWVLLFGL
+538 TIPMLAVWVLMFGL
-552 SLALGIVVLAI
+552 SLALGIAVLGI

-629 RAILYPKKEEDA
+629 RAILYPKKGEDA

>member
-1 MIEIRG
+1 MAELRS
-7 LYNTALCYTSALEE
+7 LLAFLD
-21 KAAEQIRTVCDQE
+21 AAERDRVLNRYERMFDEAGPEGETTVVRCFGSPVRQVLQI
-34 EFAGCRI
+34 
-41 RIMPDV
+41 
-47 HAGKGC
+47 
-53 TIGTT
+53 
-58 MTISDK
+58 
-64 VVPGMVGVDIGCG
+64 
-77 METVRLAEREIDF
+77 EREY
-90 AALDALIRREVPS
+90 REAV
-103 GRNVRG
+103 
-109 GEHLFNAEIDLSELR
+109 A
-124 CAHSVSLDWARRSI
+124 
-138 GTLGGGNH
+138 
-146 FIEIDRAENGALYLV
+146 
-161 VHSGSRYLG
+161 
-170 TQVCAY
+170 
-176 YQEQGQLALRRG
+176 
-188 AQERVNA
+188 
-195 LIAEY
+195 
-200 RAAGR
+200 
-205 QREIRSALKE
+205 
-215 LDGERVKRIPK
+215 
-226 DLAYV
+226 
-231 EGELFEDY
+231 
-239 IHDMHITQRFAALN
+239 
-253 RKRDENGETPFADG
+253 NGETPFADG

-287 YTGVHI
+287 YTGAHI
-293 LAEES
+293 RAEES

-330 EIAAEPEPAV
+330 EIAAEPE
-340 LPEIDLDEL
+340 IDLDEL

-380 ETPEE
+380 ETPDG
-385 PAENEEPLPLEPLY
+385 PAKDEEPLPLEPLY

-409 RRIESA
+409 RRLESA
-415 DEILGALLADAAAEL
+415 DEILDALLADAAAEL

-471 PEPEEPDGAEDVSEI
+471 PEPETPDGAEDVSEI
-486 LPAEESFPEE
+486 LPEEESFPEE

-552 SLALGIVVLAI
+552 SLALGIAVLGI

-629 RAILYPKKEEDA
+629 RAILYPKKGEDA

>member
-1 MIEIRG
+1 MNRKSFMAELRS
-7 LYNTALCYTSALEE
+7 LLAFLD
-21 KAAEQIRTVCDQE
+21 AAERDRVLNRYERMFDEAGPEGETTVVRCFGSPVRQVLQI
-34 EFAGCRI
+34 
-41 RIMPDV
+41 
-47 HAGKGC
+47 
-53 TIGTT
+53 
-58 MTISDK
+58 
-64 VVPGMVGVDIGCG
+64 
-77 METVRLAEREIDF
+77 EREY
-90 AALDALIRREVPS
+90 REAV
-103 GRNVRG
+103 
-109 GEHLFNAEIDLSELR
+109 A
-124 CAHSVSLDWARRSI
+124 
-138 GTLGGGNH
+138 
-146 FIEIDRAENGALYLV
+146 
-161 VHSGSRYLG
+161 
-170 TQVCAY
+170 
-176 YQEQGQLALRRG
+176 
-188 AQERVNA
+188 
-195 LIAEY
+195 
-200 RAAGR
+200 
-205 QREIRSALKE
+205 
-215 LDGERVKRIPK
+215 
-226 DLAYV
+226 
-231 EGELFEDY
+231 
-239 IHDMHITQRFAALN
+239 
-253 RKRDENGETPFADG
+253 NGETPFANG

-315 EEQPEEPLPEPEPEE
+315 EELPEELPEPEPEE

-415 DEILGALLADAAAEL
+415 DEILDALLADAAAEL

-436 DKPAPPDA
+436 DKPAHPDA

-471 PEPEEPDGAEDVSEI
+471 PEPEEPKEPEEPETPDGAEDVSEN
-486 LPAEESFPEE
+486 LPAAESFPEE

-552 SLALGIVVLAI
+552 SLALGIAVLGI

>member
-1 MIEIRG
+1 
-7 LYNTALCYTSALEE
+7 
-21 KAAEQIRTVCDQE
+21 
-34 EFAGCRI
+34 
-41 RIMPDV
+41 
-47 HAGKGC
+47 
-53 TIGTT
+53 
-58 MTISDK
+58 MTNCNS
-64 VVPGMVGVDIGCG
+64 
-77 METVRLAEREIDF
+77 TN
-90 AALDALIRREVPS
+90 
-103 GRNVRG
+103 GR
-109 GEHLFNAEIDLSELR
+109 
-124 CAHSVSLDWARRSI
+124 CP
-138 GTLGGGNH
+138 T
-146 FIEIDRAENGALYLV
+146 
-161 VHSGSRYLG
+161 
-170 TQVCAY
+170 
-176 YQEQGQLALRRG
+176 
-188 AQERVNA
+188 
-195 LIAEY
+195 
-200 RAAGR
+200 
-205 QREIRSALKE
+205 
-215 LDGERVKRIPK
+215 
-226 DLAYV
+226 
-231 EGELFEDY
+231 
-239 IHDMHITQRFAALN
+239 LN
-253 RKRDENGETPFADG
+253 RKSFMAELRSLLAFLDAAERDRVLNRYERMFDEAGPEGETTVVRCFGSPVRQVLQIEREYREAVASGETPFADG
-267 EAAGPEE
+267 EAIGPEE
-274 TEAPEETEIIEEE
+274 AEAPEETEIIEEE
-287 YTGVHI
+287 YTGVHL
-293 LAEES
+293 LAEET

-308 DLPEELI
+308 ELPEELI

-364 PVMPAAPEE
+364 PVMPVAPEE

-380 ETPEE
+380 ETPDG

-399 PEEVLPDDEP
+399 PEEVLP
-409 RRIESA
+409 
-415 DEILGALLADAAAEL
+415 
-430 LPEEEA
+430 EEEA
-436 DKPAPPDA
+436 DKPAHPDA
-444 EEPAGEPADGAAEE
+444 EEPAGEPADGAAKE

-471 PEPEEPDGAEDVSEI
+471 PEPEEPEEPETPDGAEDVSEI

-521 ETRRPVSGGRAF
+521 ETRRPVSAGRAF

-552 SLALGIVVLAI
+552 SLALGIAVLAI

-629 RAILYPKKEEDA
+629 RAILYPKKGEDA

>member
-1 MIEIRG
+1 MNRKSFMAELRS
-7 LYNTALCYTSALEE
+7 LLAFLD
-21 KAAEQIRTVCDQE
+21 AAERDRVLNRYERMFDEAGPEGETTVVRCFGSPVRQVLQI
-34 EFAGCRI
+34 
-41 RIMPDV
+41 
-47 HAGKGC
+47 
-53 TIGTT
+53 
-58 MTISDK
+58 
-64 VVPGMVGVDIGCG
+64 
-77 METVRLAEREIDF
+77 EREY
-90 AALDALIRREVPS
+90 REAV
-103 GRNVRG
+103 
-109 GEHLFNAEIDLSELR
+109 A
-124 CAHSVSLDWARRSI
+124 
-138 GTLGGGNH
+138 
-146 FIEIDRAENGALYLV
+146 
-161 VHSGSRYLG
+161 
-170 TQVCAY
+170 
-176 YQEQGQLALRRG
+176 
-188 AQERVNA
+188 
-195 LIAEY
+195 
-200 RAAGR
+200 
-205 QREIRSALKE
+205 
-215 LDGERVKRIPK
+215 
-226 DLAYV
+226 
-231 EGELFEDY
+231 
-239 IHDMHITQRFAALN
+239 
-253 RKRDENGETPFADG
+253 NGETPFADG

-298 EPEAEEPLPE
+298 EPETEEPLP
-308 DLPEELI
+308 DELI

-330 EIAAEPEPAV
+330 EIAAE
-340 LPEIDLDEL
+340 PEIDLDEL

-380 ETPEE
+380 ETPDGPSED
-385 PAENEEPLPLEPLY
+385 EEPLPLEPLY
-399 PEEVLPDDEP
+399 PEEVLP
-409 RRIESA
+409 
-415 DEILGALLADAAAEL
+415 
-430 LPEEEA
+430 EEEA
-436 DKPAPPDA
+436 DKPAHPDA

-471 PEPEEPDGAEDVSEI
+471 PEPEEPEEPETPDGAEDVSEI

-552 SLALGIVVLAI
+552 SLALGIAVLGI
-563 GAALLAAGV
+563 GAALLATGV

-629 RAILYPKKEEDA
+629 RAILYPKKGEDA

>member
-1 MIEIRG
+1 
-7 LYNTALCYTSALEE
+7 
-21 KAAEQIRTVCDQE
+21 
-34 EFAGCRI
+34 
-41 RIMPDV
+41 
-47 HAGKGC
+47 
-53 TIGTT
+53 
-58 MTISDK
+58 MTNCNS
-64 VVPGMVGVDIGCG
+64 
-77 METVRLAEREIDF
+77 TN
-90 AALDALIRREVPS
+90 
-103 GRNVRG
+103 GR
-109 GEHLFNAEIDLSELR
+109 
-124 CAHSVSLDWARRSI
+124 CP
-138 GTLGGGNH
+138 T
-146 FIEIDRAENGALYLV
+146 
-161 VHSGSRYLG
+161 
-170 TQVCAY
+170 
-176 YQEQGQLALRRG
+176 
-188 AQERVNA
+188 
-195 LIAEY
+195 
-200 RAAGR
+200 
-205 QREIRSALKE
+205 
-215 LDGERVKRIPK
+215 
-226 DLAYV
+226 
-231 EGELFEDY
+231 
-239 IHDMHITQRFAALN
+239 LN
-253 RKRDENGETPFADG
+253 RKSFMAELRSLLAFLDAAERDRVLNRYERMFDEAGPEGETTVVRCFGSPVRQVLQIEREYREAVASGETPFADG
-267 EAAGPEE
+267 EAIGPEE
-274 TEAPEETEIIEEE
+274 AEAPEETEIIEEE
-287 YTGVHI
+287 YTGVHL
-293 LAEES
+293 LAEET

-308 DLPEELI
+308 ELPEELI

-364 PVMPAAPEE
+364 PVMPVAPEE

-380 ETPEE
+380 ETPDG

-399 PEEVLPDDEP
+399 PEEVLP
-409 RRIESA
+409 
-415 DEILGALLADAAAEL
+415 
-430 LPEEEA
+430 EEET

-458 TADEAPAEPEPEM
+458 TADEAPAESEPEM
-471 PEPEEPDGAEDVSEI
+471 PESEEPEEPETPDGAEDVSEI
-486 LPAEESFPEE
+486 PPAEESFPEE
-496 AEEAAEAEEPAE
+496 AEEAAEAEEPAK

-552 SLALGIVVLAI
+552 SLALGIAVLGI

-629 RAILYPKKEEDA
+629 RAILYPKKGEDA

>member
-1 MIEIRG
+1 
-7 LYNTALCYTSALEE
+7 
-21 KAAEQIRTVCDQE
+21 
-34 EFAGCRI
+34 
-41 RIMPDV
+41 
-47 HAGKGC
+47 
-53 TIGTT
+53 
-58 MTISDK
+58 MTNCNS
-64 VVPGMVGVDIGCG
+64 
-77 METVRLAEREIDF
+77 TN
-90 AALDALIRREVPS
+90 
-103 GRNVRG
+103 GR
-109 GEHLFNAEIDLSELR
+109 
-124 CAHSVSLDWARRSI
+124 CP
-138 GTLGGGNH
+138 T
-146 FIEIDRAENGALYLV
+146 
-161 VHSGSRYLG
+161 
-170 TQVCAY
+170 
-176 YQEQGQLALRRG
+176 
-188 AQERVNA
+188 
-195 LIAEY
+195 
-200 RAAGR
+200 
-205 QREIRSALKE
+205 
-215 LDGERVKRIPK
+215 
-226 DLAYV
+226 
-231 EGELFEDY
+231 
-239 IHDMHITQRFAALN
+239 LN
-253 RKRDENGETPFADG
+253 RKSFMAELRSLLAFLDAAERDRVLNRYERMFDEAGPEGETTVVRCFGSPVRQVLQIEREYREAVANGETPFADG

-287 YTGVHI
+287 YTGAHI
-293 LAEES
+293 RAEES

-315 EEQPEEPLPEPEPEE
+315 EELPEELPEPEPEE

-364 PVMPAAPEE
+364 PEE
-373 EPEEEAG
+373 ELEEEAG
-380 ETPEE
+380 EMPDG
-385 PAENEEPLPLEPLY
+385 PAEDEEPLPLEPLY
-399 PEEVLPDDEP
+399 PEGV
-409 RRIESA
+409 
-415 DEILGALLADAAAEL
+415 

-436 DKPAPPDA
+436 DKPAHSDA

-471 PEPEEPDGAEDVSEI
+471 PEPETEPEEPETPETPDGAEDASEI
-486 LPAEESFPEE
+486 LPEEESFPEE

-552 SLALGIVVLAI
+552 SLALGIAVLGI

-615 AGCTLTVRLTRSIY
+615 AGCALTVRLTRSIY
-629 RAILYPKKEEDA
+629 RAILYPKKGEDA

>member
-1 MIEIRG
+1 
-7 LYNTALCYTSALEE
+7 
-21 KAAEQIRTVCDQE
+21 
-34 EFAGCRI
+34 
-41 RIMPDV
+41 
-47 HAGKGC
+47 
-53 TIGTT
+53 
-58 MTISDK
+58 MTNCNS
-64 VVPGMVGVDIGCG
+64 
-77 METVRLAEREIDF
+77 TN
-90 AALDALIRREVPS
+90 
-103 GRNVRG
+103 GR
-109 GEHLFNAEIDLSELR
+109 
-124 CAHSVSLDWARRSI
+124 CP
-138 GTLGGGNH
+138 T
-146 FIEIDRAENGALYLV
+146 
-161 VHSGSRYLG
+161 
-170 TQVCAY
+170 
-176 YQEQGQLALRRG
+176 
-188 AQERVNA
+188 
-195 LIAEY
+195 
-200 RAAGR
+200 
-205 QREIRSALKE
+205 
-215 LDGERVKRIPK
+215 
-226 DLAYV
+226 
-231 EGELFEDY
+231 
-239 IHDMHITQRFAALN
+239 LN
-253 RKRDENGETPFADG
+253 RKSFMAELRSLLAFLDAAERDRVLNRYERMFDEAGPEGETTVVRCFGSPVRQVLQIEREYREAVANGETPFADG

-287 YTGVHI
+287 YTGAHI

-315 EEQPEEPLPEPEPEE
+315 EEQPEELPEPEPEE

-373 EPEEEAG
+373 EPEEETG
-380 ETPEE
+380 ETPDG
-385 PAENEEPLPLEPLY
+385 PAEDEEPLPLEPLY
-399 PEEVLPDDEP
+399 PEEILPDDEP

-471 PEPEEPDGAEDVSEI
+471 LEPEEPETPDGAEDVSEN

-496 AEEAAEAEEPAE
+496 AEEAEEPAE

-552 SLALGIVVLAI
+552 SLALGIAVLGI

-629 RAILYPKKEEDA
+629 RAILYPKKGEDA

>member
-1 MIEIRG
+1 MNRKSFMAELRS
-7 LYNTALCYTSALEE
+7 LLAFLD
-21 KAAEQIRTVCDQE
+21 AAERDRVLNRYERMFDEAGPEGETTVVRCFGSPVRQVLQI
-34 EFAGCRI
+34 
-41 RIMPDV
+41 
-47 HAGKGC
+47 
-53 TIGTT
+53 
-58 MTISDK
+58 
-64 VVPGMVGVDIGCG
+64 
-77 METVRLAEREIDF
+77 EREY
-90 AALDALIRREVPS
+90 REAV
-103 GRNVRG
+103 
-109 GEHLFNAEIDLSELR
+109 A
-124 CAHSVSLDWARRSI
+124 
-138 GTLGGGNH
+138 
-146 FIEIDRAENGALYLV
+146 
-161 VHSGSRYLG
+161 
-170 TQVCAY
+170 
-176 YQEQGQLALRRG
+176 
-188 AQERVNA
+188 
-195 LIAEY
+195 
-200 RAAGR
+200 
-205 QREIRSALKE
+205 
-215 LDGERVKRIPK
+215 
-226 DLAYV
+226 
-231 EGELFEDY
+231 
-239 IHDMHITQRFAALN
+239 
-253 RKRDENGETPFADG
+253 NGETPFADG

-287 YTGVHI
+287 YTGAHI
-293 LAEES
+293 RAEES

-315 EEQPEEPLPEPEPEE
+315 EELPEPEPEE
-330 EIAAEPEPAV
+330 EIAAE
-340 LPEIDLDEL
+340 PEIDLDEL

-380 ETPEE
+380 ETPDG

-415 DEILGALLADAAAEL
+415 DEILDALLADAAAEL

-458 TADEAPAEPEPEM
+458 TADEAPAESEPEM
-471 PEPEEPDGAEDVSEI
+471 PESEEPEEPETPDGAEDVSEI
-486 LPAEESFPEE
+486 LPEEESFPEE
-496 AEEAAEAEEPAE
+496 EEEAAEAEEPAE

-552 SLALGIVVLAI
+552 SLALGIAVLGI

-629 RAILYPKKEEDA
+629 RAILYPKKGEDA

>member
-1 MIEIRG
+1 MNRKSFMAELRS
-7 LYNTALCYTSALEE
+7 LLAFLD
-21 KAAEQIRTVCDQE
+21 AAERDRVLNRYERMFDEAGPEGETTVVRCFGSPVRQVLQI
-34 EFAGCRI
+34 
-41 RIMPDV
+41 
-47 HAGKGC
+47 
-53 TIGTT
+53 
-58 MTISDK
+58 
-64 VVPGMVGVDIGCG
+64 
-77 METVRLAEREIDF
+77 EREY
-90 AALDALIRREVPS
+90 REAV
-103 GRNVRG
+103 
-109 GEHLFNAEIDLSELR
+109 A
-124 CAHSVSLDWARRSI
+124 
-138 GTLGGGNH
+138 
-146 FIEIDRAENGALYLV
+146 
-161 VHSGSRYLG
+161 
-170 TQVCAY
+170 
-176 YQEQGQLALRRG
+176 
-188 AQERVNA
+188 
-195 LIAEY
+195 
-200 RAAGR
+200 
-205 QREIRSALKE
+205 
-215 LDGERVKRIPK
+215 
-226 DLAYV
+226 
-231 EGELFEDY
+231 
-239 IHDMHITQRFAALN
+239 
-253 RKRDENGETPFADG
+253 NGETPFADG

-287 YTGVHI
+287 YTGAHI

-315 EEQPEEPLPEPEPEE
+315 EEQPEELPEPEPEE

-373 EPEEEAG
+373 EPEEETG
-380 ETPEE
+380 ETPDG
-385 PAENEEPLPLEPLY
+385 PAEDEEPLPLEPLY
-399 PEEVLPDDEP
+399 PEEILPDDEP

-471 PEPEEPDGAEDVSEI
+471 PEPEEPETPDGAEDVSEN

-496 AEEAAEAEEPAE
+496 AEEAEEPAE

-552 SLALGIVVLAI
+552 SIALGIAVLGI

-629 RAILYPKKEEDA
+629 RAILYLKKGEDA